1 MWYDFPMKREST
13 TKKKKVSIIVQKESE
28 PAVIEIV
35 DDSIDFSMDPRKALF
50 LRMYFDR
57 ESPTWGNAKQSAI
70 HAGFSHEYADV
81 ITYQKPKWFADFVS
95 NQDFVQ
101 LAESHLREVLQLPN
115 VAQAMG
121 AFGPISRKI
130 PTGKYEYKK
139 VKGKKKKV
147 QIFLEEPVIVPN
159 TSVIKVK
166 NEAAKLVLPAYNPA
180 YAKSAGGPKV
190 SFNFNVKAARERYN
204 GENKQ

>member
-1 MWYDFPMKREST
+1 MKRKST
-13 TKKKKVSIIVQKESE
+13 TKEKKVSIIVQKESE

-35 DDSIDFSMDPRKALF
+35 DDSIDLTDPRKALF
-50 LRMYFDR
+50 LRLYFDR
-57 ESPTWGNAKQSAI
+57 ESPTWGNAKRSAI
-70 HAGFSHEYADV
+70 QAGFSLEYADV
-81 ITYQKPKWFADFVS
+81 ITYQKPKWFS
-95 NQDFVQ
+95 NFLEQQDFVQ

-139 VKGKKKKV
+139 VKGKKKRV
-147 QIFLEEPVIVPN
+147 EIMIEEPVIVPN
-159 TSVIKVK
+159 PSVIKVK
-166 NEAAKLVLPAYNPA
+166 NEAAKIVLPAYNPA
-180 YAKSAGGPKV
+180 YAKSAGPKV

-204 GENKQ
+204 GENKK